1 MHKATYHENELLDMA
16 LATENRATRLRKAI
30 EHNRLVREQSRAGS
44 APEPEPT
51 PCVEEEKPK
60 TVTVVGAESCNTFRL
75 SSIDRIV
82 ATQSVIG
89 PVLVVN
95 KHATTTP
102 LADIIA
108 QAAAAEMELPPVVVQ
123 DGEGGEWL
131 EITAVDA
138 FQRPEDDNVRSKIW
152 GKEVKLGRYSLCTD
166 NTTPGQLLALCK
178 LVRDDADPE
187 SVNRWSPE
195 VRMVLTYCDGTPC
208 EIDPAHV
215 KRVVKVDMPNARYTH
230 IVGGANGRN
239 VREPVAVVEK
249 MLAACREGE

>member
-30 EHNRLVREQSRAGS
+30 EHNRLVREQSRAGN

-166 NTTPGQLLALCK
+166 NTTPGQLLALCTLAGWPK
-178 LVRDDADPE
+178 
-187 SVNRWSPE
+187 PE
-195 VRMVLTYCDGTPC
+195 VRCEFHYCDGTVC
-208 EIDPAHV
+208 EVDPADV
-215 KRVVKVDMPNARYTH
+215 RTATLFRRDTAMSKYTQIELFAQVDGSRW
-230 IVGGANGRN
+230 RD
-239 VREPVAVVEK
+239 VREPVAVVQR
-249 MLAACREGE
+249 MVDACKGSE